1 MNNLAPIALFV
12 YNRPRH
18 TRETVEALLKNAE
31 AENSDLFIFSDAAK
45 HEGTEAA
52 VNEVREYMRQITGF
66 KTVSIVERE
75 KNWGLANSIID
86 GVTKLCNEH
95 GRVVVLEDDLRVSP
109 HFLAFMNEAL
119 ERYQNNKNVMQI
131 AGYMFPANLE
141 MEDDALFLPFISSWG
156 WATWSRAWDKF
167 DVSASNFNLLK
178 NDKKKIKEF
187 NLDGNYDYFKM
198 LKSQQEGKTNSWA
211 IRWYLS
217 VFYLKGLT
225 LYPKKTLVENLGFDG
240 TGENCIVSRI
250 KTSDLDINFRV
261 QNLPSSV
268 AITPYLSDVLDALP
282 KPRPKIELIYAYIRR
297 ILTN

>member
-1 MNNLAPIALFV
+1 MAQLAPIALFV

-45 HEGTEAA
+45 HEGAQAA
-52 VNEVREYMRQITGF
+52 VNEVREYIRQIAGF
-66 KTVSIVERE
+66 KTVTIVERE
-75 KNWGLANSIID
+75 KNWGLANSVID
-86 GVTKLCNEH
+86 GVTRLCNEH
-95 GRVVVLEDDLRVSP
+95 GRVIVLEDDLRVSP
-109 HFLAFMNEAL
+109 HFLAYMNAGL
-119 ERYQNNKNVMQI
+119 QRYQNNENVMQI
-131 AGYMFPANLE
+131 AGYMFPAKLE
-141 MEDDALFLPFISSWG
+141 LEDDALFLPFISSWG

-167 DVSASNFNLLK
+167 DPSASNFSLLK

-187 NLDGNYDYFKM
+187 NLGGKYDYFRM
-198 LKSQQEGKTNSWA
+198 LKSQQDGKTNSWA

-240 TGENCIVSRI
+240 TGENCIVSGI
-250 KTSDLDINFRV
+250 ETSELDINFRV

-268 AITPYLSDVLDALP
+268 AITPYLNYVLDALP
-282 KPRPKIELIYAYIRR
+282 KPRPKIELIFSYLRR